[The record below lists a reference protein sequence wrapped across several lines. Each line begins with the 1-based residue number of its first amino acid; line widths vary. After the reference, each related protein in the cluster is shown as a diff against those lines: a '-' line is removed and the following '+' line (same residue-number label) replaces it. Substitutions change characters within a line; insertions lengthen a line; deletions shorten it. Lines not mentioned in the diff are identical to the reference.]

1 MYSKKFNNYYDL
13 WKFLL
18 TTKKKKFFVSY
29 SMNGYPDG
37 NFITVC
43 KESKDSKIVWTEFK
57 DGCID
62 TIEEI

>member
-1 MYSKKFNNYYDL
+1 MYSKKFNDYYDL
-13 WKFLL
+13 LKFLS

-29 SMNGYPDG
+29 NMNGYPDG
-37 NFITVC
+37 NFITVY

-57 DGCID
+57 DGYIN